1 MGTNMGFIALFAAAI
16 LLHSGCGGGNGLGPT
31 ETKRQE
37 DKLRDRLP
45 EDWRPYKTGDYAA
58 AIDRFTQTLAQ
69 ADLLEGSEGAKNQI
83 KSEAHNGI
91 AWSFF
96 KLQDLAKADLAFR
109 QALQLDSRNTDAWVG
124 RAGVSH
130 ALQKFSD
137 AIQFAITAL
146 EIDPDYDS
154 GARLDAAGRDFSHDN
169 FKARHVR
176 LLLAE
181 SYFQLGRY
189 SALDRPDPNNASAQ
203 LRLIRGQFQFRDPGH
218 LLQNISEEAT
228 SLLQESSNRL

>member
-1 MGTNMGFIALFAAAI
+1 MGTNMKFIALIAVAI
-16 LLHSGCGGGNGLGPT
+16 LLQSGCGGGNGLGPT
-31 ETKRQE
+31 EIKRQE

-45 EDWRPYKTGDYAA
+45 ADWSPYNTGNYAA
-58 AIDRFTQTLAQ
+58 AIDGFTATLEE
-69 ADLLEGSEGAKNQI
+69 ADLLEGSEGVKNQI
-83 KSEAHNGI
+83 KSEAQGGI

-96 KLQDLAKADLAFR
+96 KQQDLAKSDLAFR
-109 QALQLDSRNTDAWVG
+109 QALQLDSRNGDAWVG
-124 RAGVSH
+124 RAGVAH
-130 ALQKFSD
+130 ALQQFSD

-154 GARLDAAGRDFSHDN
+154 GARLDEDGRNLSHDN
-169 FKARHVR
+169 FDSRHIR
-176 LLLAE
+176 ILLAE